1 MNRHVC
7 FCSLHKPLLIISSA
21 VKKTL
26 FSMVKYVVVQDLVF
40 LLVWM
45 LALATTMSRFLYP
58 DGRRHSEARSPE
70 TEKAFSRQKFDK
82 RARCN
87 FCLMWYSYLVVLNI
101 QRQELQHGYS
111 SAPSEGEG
119 KICFKGL
126 CHAICYLLISYTCL
140 HSVTHQ

>member
-7 FCSLHKPLLIISSA
+7 FCSLHKPLLISSA

-45 LALATTMSRFLYP
+45 LALATTISRFLYP
-58 DGRRHSEARSPE
+58 NGGRHSEARSPE
-70 TEKAFSRQKFDK
+70 TEKAFSRQKFGK

-111 SAPSEGEG
+111 SAPSEGEE
-119 KICFKGL
+119 KICLKGL
-126 CHAICYLLISYTCL
+126 CHVICHLLKSYTCL
-140 HSVTHQ
+140 HRVTYQ

>member
-7 FCSLHKPLLIISSA
+7 FCSLHKPLLISSA

-26 FSMVKYVVVQDLVF
+26 LSTVKYVVVQDLVF

-70 TEKAFSRQKFDK
+70 TEKAFSRQNLAKGH
-82 RARCN
+82 
-87 FCLMWYSYLVVLNI
+87 VVI
-101 QRQELQHGYS
+101 F
-111 SAPSEGEG
+111 A
-119 KICFKGL
+119 
-126 CHAICYLLISYTCL
+126 
-140 HSVTHQ
+140 